1 MKHNVLFLLT
11 LVFMLSFYSH
21 AQRGVRIAY
30 IDTEYILENVPE
42 YQEATTQLED
52 KAQKWKNEIQSKL
65 TTVEQKRKD
74 LSNEKALR
82 AIIQQLKPDI
92 IVNAA
97 AYTAVDKAETEAE
110 KAFEINA
117 TGAKN
122 LAQVCNDH
130 DAILIHVST
139 DFVFDGEK
147 NEPYTETDVANP
159 ISVYGASKLQ
169 GEVEIQKGLKEHFII
184 RTSWLYS
191 EYGNNFM
198 KTMLLLAETRDEI
211 SVVSDQIGTPTY
223 AGDLAEIIIQIINTK
238 TEKQK
243 TILDMKED
251 IQMCFAC
258 SEISSFKPNF
268 KCKRPYLNV
277 VRGILRKQGYS
288 FISTDIDIKI
298 NDVVKRTKK
307 YIILR
312 NN

>member
-1 MKHNVLFLLT
+1 MT
-11 LVFMLSFYSH
+11 TILVTGGNGQLASCIKDVEKQYDDLNIIYTDHLELDICELNQIQTFFKSNP
-21 AQRGVRIAY
+21 Q
-30 IDTEYILENVPE
+30 IDYCINC
-42 YQEATTQLED
+42 
-52 KAQKWKNEIQSKL
+52 
-65 TTVEQKRKD
+65 
-74 LSNEKALR
+74 
-82 AIIQQLKPDI
+82 
-92 IVNAA
+92 A

-169 GEVEIQKGLKEHFII
+169 GEVEIQQALKEYFII

-198 KTMLLLAETRDEI
+198 KTMLRLAETRDGI

-238 TEKQK
+238 TEKYG
-243 TILDMKED
+243 IYHYSNEGVASWFEFAKE
-251 IQMCFAC
+251 I
-258 SEISSFKPNF
+258 FKLTKNKIKVNPIPSIEYLTPA
-268 KCKRPYLNV
+268 KRP
-277 VRGILRKQGYS
+277 KYS
-288 FISTDIDIKI
+288 VLDKKKIIDVFKIDIPFW
-298 NDVVKRTKK
+298 RESLKK
-307 YIILR
+307 VILQGTFQ
-312 NN
+312 

>member
-1 MKHNVLFLLT
+1 MT
-11 LVFMLSFYSH
+11 TILVTGGNGQLASCIKD
-21 AQRGVRIAY
+21 VEK
-30 IDTEYILENVPE
+30 EYDDLNIIYTDHLELDICELN
-42 YQEATTQLED
+42 Q
-52 KAQKWKNEIQSKL
+52 IQTFFK
-65 TTVEQKRKD
+65 
-74 LSNEKALR
+74 SNPQ
-82 AIIQQLKPDI
+82 INYCI
-92 IVNAA
+92 NCA

-147 NEPYTETDVANP
+147 NEPYTETDAANP

-169 GEVEIQKGLKEHFII
+169 GEVEIQQALKEYFII

-198 KTMLLLAETRDEI
+198 KTMLRLAETRDGI

-238 TEKQK
+238 TEKYG
-243 TILDMKED
+243 IYHYSNEGVASWFEFAKE
-251 IQMCFAC
+251 I
-258 SEISSFKPNF
+258 FKLTKNKIKVNPIPSIEYLTPA
-268 KCKRPYLNV
+268 KRP
-277 VRGILRKQGYS
+277 KYS
-288 FISTDIDIKI
+288 VLDKKKIIDVFKIDIPFW
-298 NDVVKRTKK
+298 RESLKK
-307 YIILR
+307 VILQGTFQ
-312 NN
+312 

>member
-1 MKHNVLFLLT
+1 MT
-11 LVFMLSFYSH
+11 TILVTGGNGQLASCIKD
-21 AQRGVRIAY
+21 VEK
-30 IDTEYILENVPE
+30 EYDDLNIIYTDHLELDICELN
-42 YQEATTQLED
+42 Q
-52 KAQKWKNEIQSKL
+52 IQTFFK
-65 TTVEQKRKD
+65 
-74 LSNEKALR
+74 SNPQ
-82 AIIQQLKPDI
+82 INYCI
-92 IVNAA
+92 NCA

-147 NEPYTETDVANP
+147 NEPYTETDAANP

-169 GEVEIQKGLKEHFII
+169 GEVEIQQALKEHFII

-198 KTMLLLAETRDEI
+198 KTMLRLAETRDGI

-238 TEKQK
+238 TEKYG
-243 TILDMKED
+243 IYHYSNEGVASWFEFAKE
-251 IQMCFAC
+251 I
-258 SEISSFKPNF
+258 FKLAKNKIKVNPIPSIEYLTPA
-268 KCKRPYLNV
+268 KRP
-277 VRGILRKQGYS
+277 KYS
-288 FISTDIDIKI
+288 VLDKKKIIDVFKIDIPFW
-298 NDVVKRTKK
+298 RESLKK
-307 YIILR
+307 VILQGTFQ
-312 NN
+312 

>member
-1 MKHNVLFLLT
+1 MTTILVTGGNGQLASCIKDVEKQYDDLNVIYTDHLELDICNLNQIQTF
-11 LVFMLSFYSH
+11 FKSNP
-21 AQRGVRIAY
+21 Q
-30 IDTEYILENVPE
+30 IDYCINC
-42 YQEATTQLED
+42 
-52 KAQKWKNEIQSKL
+52 
-65 TTVEQKRKD
+65 
-74 LSNEKALR
+74 
-82 AIIQQLKPDI
+82 
-92 IVNAA
+92 A

-169 GEVEIQKGLKEHFII
+169 GEVEIQQALKEYFII

-198 KTMLLLAETRDEI
+198 KTMLRLAETRDGI

-238 TEKQK
+238 TEKYG
-243 TILDMKED
+243 IYHYSNEGVASWFEFAKE
-251 IQMCFAC
+251 I
-258 SEISSFKPNF
+258 FKLTENKIKVNPIPSIEYLTPA
-268 KCKRPYLNV
+268 KRPQFSVLD
-277 VRGILRKQGYS
+277 KAK
-288 FISTDIDIKI
+288 IKI
-298 NDVVKRTKK
+298 DLQIKIPFWGDSLEKV
-307 YIILR
+307 ILKGTFK
-312 NN
+312 

>member
-1 MKHNVLFLLT
+1 MT
-11 LVFMLSFYSH
+11 TILVTGGNGQLASCIKDVEKQYDDLNIIYTYH
-21 AQRGVRIAY
+21 
-30 IDTEYILENVPE
+30 LELDICELN
-42 YQEATTQLED
+42 Q
-52 KAQKWKNEIQSKL
+52 IQTFFK
-65 TTVEQKRKD
+65 
-74 LSNEKALR
+74 SNPQ
-82 AIIQQLKPDI
+82 INYCI
-92 IVNAA
+92 NCA

-130 DAILIHVST
+130 AAILIHVST

-169 GEVEIQKGLKEHFII
+169 GEVEIQQALKEYFII

-198 KTMLLLAETRDEI
+198 KTMLRLAETRDGI

-238 TEKQK
+238 TEKYG
-243 TILDMKED
+243 IYHYSNEGVASWFEFAKE
-251 IQMCFAC
+251 I
-258 SEISSFKPNF
+258 FKLTKNKIKVNPIPSIEYLTPA
-268 KCKRPYLNV
+268 KRP
-277 VRGILRKQGYS
+277 KYS
-288 FISTDIDIKI
+288 VLDKKKIIDVFKIDIPFW
-298 NDVVKRTKK
+298 RESLKK
-307 YIILR
+307 VILQGTFQ
-312 NN
+312 